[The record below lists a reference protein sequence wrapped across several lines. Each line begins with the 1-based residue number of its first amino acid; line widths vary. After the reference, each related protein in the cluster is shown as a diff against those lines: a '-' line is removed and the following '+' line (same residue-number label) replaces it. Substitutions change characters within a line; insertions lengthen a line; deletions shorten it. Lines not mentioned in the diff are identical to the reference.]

1 MKTIVSLGQKGGA
14 GKTTLILAIA
24 AAAHEQGLNV
34 VIADLDP
41 ESSNASMWHQRRQA
55 FTEEK
60 LPYVVAS
67 NSSNIQNLKAT
78 LESEGVDL
86 FLIDTPP
93 LSSTTPVEA
102 AEHADLILMPCRVST
117 LDLDAMKKTRRLS
130 DVANCKDGAQKFSV
144 LLDMPTSGYKRAQE
158 TRQALMDIGL
168 SVLEGGLSHRV
179 IFPDSYGSG
188 QTVIEYDANDK
199 GAAEC
204 KSLFQT
210 IRRLDCMKPRKL
222 DDQKANEEVA
232 VHG

>member
-67 NSSNIQNLKAT
+67 NSSNIETLKAT
-78 LESEGVDL
+78 LEKEGVDL

-102 AEHADLILMPCRVST
+102 AEHADLVLMPCRVST

-130 DVANCKDGAQKFSV
+130 EVANCQDGTEKCAV
-144 LLDMPTSGYKRAQE
+144 LLDVPTSGYKRAQE
-158 TRQALMDIGL
+158 TRQALTDIGL
-168 SVLEGGLSHRV
+168 SVLDGGLAHRV

-188 QTVIEYDANDK
+188 QTVIEYDPNDK
-199 GAAEC
+199 GSAEC
-204 KSLFQT
+204 KALLQN
-210 IRRLDCMKPRKL
+210 IRRLDCMNNRKL
-222 DDQKANEEVA
+222 DAKQASEEVA
-232 VHG
+232 IHG

>member
-14 GKTTLILAIA
+14 GKTTLLLAIA
-24 AAAHEQGLNV
+24 AAAHDQGLNV

-55 FTEEK
+55 FTDEK

-67 NSSNIQNLKAT
+67 NSSNIENLKAT
-78 LESEGVDL
+78 LEKEGVDI

-102 AEHADLILMPCRVST
+102 AEHADLVLMPCRVST
-117 LDLDAMKKTRRLS
+117 LDLDAMKKTKRLS
-130 DVANCKDGAQKFSV
+130 EVARCQDGAQKFAV
-144 LLDMPTSGYKRAQE
+144 LVDMPTSGYKRAQE
-158 TRQALMDIGL
+158 TRQSLIDIGL
-168 SVLEGGLSHRV
+168 SVLDGGLAHRV

-188 QTVIEYDANDK
+188 QTVIEYDSHDK

-204 KSLFQT
+204 KALFKT
-210 IRRLDCMKPRKL
+210 IRRLECMKSSKL
-222 DDQKANEEVA
+222 DKKQDKEEVA